1 VVSEPRDGAATR
13 VVGVALTIC
22 VALDVTRRAR
32 ARREPSRGARRGRG
46 RARGDRRRRAE
57 LARAPRRIARATRR
71 DATSDDEWR
80 RRTASRLDSIKC

>member
-1 VVSEPRDGAATR
+1 AAR
-13 VVGVALTIC
+13 VAGE
-22 VALDVTRRAR
+22 DAR
-32 ARREPSRGARRGRG
+32 AAIGV
-46 RARGDRRRRAE
+46 AE

>member
-1 VVSEPRDGAATR
+1 VSPSTSR
-13 VVGVALTIC
+13 V
-22 VALDVTRRAR
+22 AR
-32 ARREPSRGARRGRG
+32 ARGAHRRASRVAGEDARAAIGV
-46 RARGDRRRRAE
+46 AE

>member
-1 VVSEPRDGAATR
+1 VAPAPSR
-13 VVGVALTIC
+13 V
-22 VALDVTRRAR
+22 AR
-32 ARREPSRGARRGRG
+32 ARGANRRAARVAGEDA
-46 RARGDRRRRAE
+46 RAAIGVAE